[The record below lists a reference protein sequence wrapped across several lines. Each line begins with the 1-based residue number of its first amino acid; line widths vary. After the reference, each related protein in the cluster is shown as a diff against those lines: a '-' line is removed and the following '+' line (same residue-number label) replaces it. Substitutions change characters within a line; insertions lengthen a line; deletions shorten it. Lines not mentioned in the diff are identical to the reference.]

1 MNFFSFFHKKDL
13 GVYTYKYEKREDIYY
28 PIVPINFY
36 TNSTPLF
43 GAKALVDTG
52 ADLTLIPK
60 TLGLDIGLKRTQL
73 QYIGGVGGRMGY
85 YLNNINVGIADKK
98 VIIPVAWST
107 QDTVP
112 LLLGRK
118 GVFDKFKFCFNDK
131 SKEIVVLEL

>member
-1 MNFFSFFHKKDL
+1 MGLFSYLFKKETTP
-13 GVYTYKYEKREDIYY
+13 YTYKYEKRANLYY

-36 TNSTPLF
+36 TNSKPLF
-43 GAKALVDTG
+43 QAKAIVDTG
-52 ADLTLIPK
+52 ADITLVPK
-60 TLGLDIGLKRTQL
+60 SLGTDLALKRTQL

-85 YLNNINVGIADKK
+85 YLNNIKVEIADKK
-98 VIIPVAWST
+98 ITIPVAWST

-131 SKEIVVLEL
+131 SKEIVVSKL